1 MGKPLRV
8 KERKGEGKH
17 PTAAADIFVN
27 SEIQFAEGKH
37 FHSSEECNFRLGH
50 SGMFGPLC
58 LLPSTYYYCTMGKS
72 SFKNGKRYIVMYD
85 SDNALKALSSALYN
99 PHYQSIINIIQNEI
113 LNLSCEQR
121 FMH

>member
-37 FHSSEECNFRLGH
+37 FHSSEECNFRLVH

-58 LLPSTYYYCTMGKS
+58 VVYYREDVRKFRLVYYNTIRLIGRSKMSQSGYWDV
-72 SFKNGKRYIVMYD
+72 SFSVGRRASD
-85 SDNALKALSSALYN
+85 S
-99 PHYQSIINIIQNEI
+99 
-113 LNLSCEQR
+113 NL
-121 FMH
+121 

>member
-37 FHSSEECNFRLGH
+37 FHSSEECNFRLVH

-58 LLPSTYYYCTMGKS
+58 LVPTIIALWPGKNG
-72 SFKNGKRYIVMYD
+72 FKNGKM
-85 SDNALKALSSALYN
+85 
-99 PHYQSIINIIQNEI
+99 
-113 LNLSCEQR
+113 
-121 FMH
+121 

>member
-37 FHSSEECNFRLGH
+37 FHSSEECNFRLVH

-58 LLPSTYYYCTMGKS
+58 VVYYREDVRNFKLVYSNTIRLIGRSKLGKKTRS
-72 SFKNGKRYIVMYD
+72 PKSRNLDG
-85 SDNALKALSSALYN
+85 LKPGVQKPRWPEVEVQKSGW
-99 PHYQSIINIIQNEI
+99 PEV
-113 LNLSCEQR
+113 
-121 FMH
+121 